1 MKLYLFLLAL
11 ICFTFGAEIS
21 PVYSQSPWVVPQNGL
36 NLSGGVFFSTRL
48 ASPQPSI
55 LAGRTTYDLG
65 RGVSGSQVF
74 ITTDNGQT
82 WQQQSVAGTSN
93 GSPGTGGIVGS
104 YLVDMFVL
112 DGQHMWM
119 LSRDAVTNSL
129 SLLRTTTGLA
139 GLVTLPNPLPASF
152 THMHFF
158 NPSVG
163 LALARAPLRI
173 FRTVDGGN
181 SWNVL
186 ANATATGSI
195 VTYPFTTLQGAS
207 NAVWIFTNNAMLR
220 TTDAGLTWTTA
231 TVPGGFLTVAFENA
245 LQGLGYTYATSP
257 ASTRELFRTTDGG
270 LTWTSVTYNNRPML
284 SSIAAVPGQPGTYMS
299 VGSTLIVSPFQY
311 VGTTSITRDAG
322 NTWQTLSTDA
332 IEFGQV
338 IVGGPSQIWA
348 GTARSNPTPYVSPLL
363 RYTGTT
369 LSTKNS
375 ASKALP
381 LFTYPNPSTGIVQL
395 AGRLTGKETARV
407 YDAAGRL
414 CQQELVSDAQRT
426 LDLSAQAPGL
436 YLLKLTAPDGTVRTE
451 RLSKL
456 P

>member
-1 MKLYLFLLAL
+1 MKHYLFLLAL
-11 ICFTFGAEIS
+11 IYFTFGAEIS

-36 NLSGGVFFSTRL
+36 NLSGGTFFSTRL
-48 ASPQPSI
+48 ASPQPNI
-55 LAGRTTYDLG
+55 LAGSTTYNSG

-74 ITTDNGQT
+74 VTTDNGQT
-82 WQQQSVAGTSN
+82 WQQQSVAATSN
-93 GSPGTGGIVGS
+93 GSPGAGGIVGS

-119 LSRDAVTNSL
+119 LSKDAVTNSR
-129 SLLRTTTGLA
+129 SLLRSTTGLT
-139 GLVTLPNPLPASF
+139 GLVALPNPLPASF
-152 THMHFF
+152 THIHFF

-163 LALARAPLRI
+163 LALTSAPLRV
-173 FRTVDGGN
+173 FRTTDGGS

-186 ANATATGSI
+186 ANVTLTGSI
-195 VTYPFTTLQGAS
+195 IRSAFTTVQGAL
-207 NAVWIFTNNAMLR
+207 NTVWVFTDNAMLR
-220 TTDAGLTWTTA
+220 TTDAGLTWTAAGT
-231 TVPGGFLTVAFENA
+231 PGGFLTVAFENT
-245 LQGLGYTYATSP
+245 LQGLGYTYATSS
-257 ASTRELFRTTDGG
+257 AGTQELFRTTDGA
-270 LTWTSVTYNNRPML
+270 LTWTRVTYNNRPVL
-284 SSIAAVPGQPGTYMS
+284 SSIAAVPGQPSTYMS
-299 VGSTLIVSPFQY
+299 VGSTLTVSPFQY
-311 VGTTSITRDAG
+311 VGTTSITRDGG

-332 IEFGQV
+332 IEFGQ
-338 IVGGPSQIWA
+338 IVACGPSQIWA

-375 ASKALP
+375 ASKALT
-381 LFTYPNPSTGIVQL
+381 LFAYPNPSTGIVQL
-395 AGRLTGKETARV
+395 AGPLTGKETVRV

-414 CQQELVSDAQRT
+414 CQQEVVSDAQRT

-436 YLLKLTAPDGTVRTE
+436 YLLKLTAPNGTIRTQ